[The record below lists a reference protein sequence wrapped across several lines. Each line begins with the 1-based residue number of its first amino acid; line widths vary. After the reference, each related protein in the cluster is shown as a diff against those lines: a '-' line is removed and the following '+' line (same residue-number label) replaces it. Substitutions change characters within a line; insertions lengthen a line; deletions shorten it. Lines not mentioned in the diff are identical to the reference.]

1 MEDYRINME
10 NHRSKLLTA
19 KDVESAFMIVP
30 VKRDL
35 GEYISNEFHGANAK
49 IVNLAENISDPWH
62 QPVHVFR
69 ACAKQIYYLLS
80 ELLERTHV
88 INKSLK

>member
-10 NHRSKLLTA
+10 SHRSKLLND
-19 KDVESAFMIVP
+19 KDVENAFMIVP

-35 GEYISNEFHGANAK
+35 GVHISNEFKGANAK
-49 IVNLAENISDPWH
+49 VVNLAENISDPWH
-62 QPVHVFR
+62 QPVNVFR
-69 ACAKQIYYLLS
+69 GCAKQIYFLLS
-80 ELLERTHV
+80 ELLERTKV